1 MRVHASI
8 LVQRPITAV
17 FAYLSSPDHLPG
29 WVARLARADGPPRDE
44 LEVGATL
51 ILQRAAALGHA
62 RSTWEVIAYEPSR
75 SLALRGLDGSAG
87 VEVRWT
93 LEGVPSGS
101 TRVWVEADLEAA
113 SFFQPAA
120 TDVAELGTRQLQADL
135 QVLKRHLEAGEE
147 AG

>member
-1 MRVHASI
+1 MKNRRSREFVLTDRGRVRLPKH
-8 LVQRPITAV
+8 
-17 FAYLSSPDHLPG
+17 PDHLPG
-29 WVARLARADGPPRDE
+29 WVAGLARADGPPRDE
-44 LEVGATL
+44 LEVRATL

-62 RSTWEVIAYEPSR
+62 RSTCEVIAYEPSR

-101 TRVWVEADLEAA
+101 THVWVEADLEAA

>member
-1 MRVHASI
+1 M
-8 LVQRPITAV
+8 
-17 FAYLSSPDHLPG
+17 
-29 WVARLARADGPPRDE
+29 
-44 LEVGATL
+44 
-51 ILQRAAALGHA
+51 
-62 RSTWEVIAYEPSR
+62 
-75 SLALRGLDGSAG
+75 
-87 VEVRWT
+87 RWT

-120 TDVAELGTRQLQADL
+120 MDVAELGTRQLQADL